1 MTLLASSI
9 SRSLPYS
16 LMTSYSEFLSWDP
29 EMVDLLDIDPR
40 LFPPSCYADLDSIPT
55 VSLMPHPPFEG
66 QISNTRTIDA
76 TLSRSASPMSSH
88 NSFLSPESYPIHDL
102 GHRSPLP
109 QTSVP
114 AATAGP
120 SQSTTTTPPRRGIK
134 RARSHSFTEESTGS
148 DNLSSQ
154 DSEEERIQEKRRRNK
169 MASRRLRQR
178 QVEHVTDLESRL
190 GRVTRERDDL
200 RLQLAKCQAEVTV
213 LRKLVGQK
221 MD

>member
-1 MTLLASSI
+1 MTLLPSSI

-16 LMTSYSEFLSWDP
+16 PMASYSEFLPWDP
-29 EMVDLLDIDPR
+29 EMVDVLDIDPM
-40 LFPPSCYADLDSIPT
+40 LLPPSCYADLDSIPT
-55 VSLMPHPPFEG
+55 VSLMPHLFSEG
-66 QISNTRTIDA
+66 QIPNTRTIDA
-76 TLSRSASPMSSH
+76 TLSRSASPMSH
-88 NSFLSPESYPIHDL
+88 NSFLSPESCPIHDL

-114 AATAGP
+114 AATAAP
-120 SQSTTTTPPRRGIK
+120 SQSTTTTTPRRGTK

-148 DNLSSQ
+148 DNLSFQ
-154 DSEEERIQEKRRRNK
+154 DSDSERIQEKRRRNK

-178 QVEHVTDLESRL
+178 QLEHVSDLESRL

-200 RLQLAKCQAEVTV
+200 RLQLAKWEAEVMV